1 MKVEIKIT
9 KKDLRRIFCAAMRH
23 YYRDLKSR
31 VDEED
36 SDGVWYSQIIDNLC
50 EIRGACDTISHLCEL
65 IEEVDTVDNDAVGK
79 IVFDPSDDDKEE
91 QK

>member
-1 MKVEIKIT
+1 MKVEIKIEQ
-9 KKDLRRIFCAAMRH
+9 KDLRRIFCAALRH

-36 SDGVWYSQIIDNLC
+36 PDGVWYSEITDNLC

-65 IEEVDTVDNDAVGK
+65 IEEVDTVDNDAFGVICFG
-79 IVFDPSDDDKEE
+79 DSDDERE
-91 QK
+91 

>member
-1 MKVEIKIT
+1 MKVEIEIT
-9 KKDLRRIFCAAMRH
+9 KKDLRSIFCAAMRH

-36 SDGVWYSQIIDNLC
+36 PDGVWYSQIIDNLC

-65 IEEVDTVDNDAVGK
+65 IEEVDTVDNDVNGV
-79 IVFDPSDDDKEE
+79 IRFEDSEE
-91 QK
+91 E